1 MFAFKNASKTN
12 CQQATLPQIQP
23 DERLDSLILVVN

>member
-12 CQQATLPQIQP
+12 CQQNTLPQTQP
-23 DERLDSLILVVN
+23 DESQDSLILVVN